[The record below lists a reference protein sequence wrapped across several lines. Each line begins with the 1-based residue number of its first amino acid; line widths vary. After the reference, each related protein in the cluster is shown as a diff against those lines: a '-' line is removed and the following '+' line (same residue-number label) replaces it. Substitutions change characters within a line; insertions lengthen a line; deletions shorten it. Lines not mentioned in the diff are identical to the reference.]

1 MPDLCLRVTRGDA
14 TMLYATFV
22 GSYTLRIHLRMD
34 ECIDEGLMRI
44 ALDKTAKRYPYFC
57 VSVRKNEKEVYYEE
71 NAAHMDWRTTKESG
85 PWRNL

>member
-44 ALDKTAKRYPYFC
+44 ALDKTAKRYWF
-57 VSVRKNEKEVYYEE
+57 
-71 NAAHMDWRTTKESG
+71 
-85 PWRNL
+85 